1 MEIKR
6 YDFSGSVYVSEDE
19 LKEIAEDFLRDEGK
33 DKDWDDLNDYIWEFY
48 SDYDNWE
55 QVMDDITNDVF
66 EIYKKL
72 TGKENEEE

>member
-66 EIYKKL
+66 EIYKEL
-72 TGKENEEE
+72 TGRENEEE

>member
-19 LKEIAEDFLRDEGK
+19 LKEIAEAFLRDEGK
-33 DKDWDDLNDYIWEFY
+33 DKDWDDLNDYIWDFY

-55 QVMDDITNDVF
+55 RVMDDITNDVF
-66 EIYKKL
+66 EIYKEL

>member
-72 TGKENEEE
+72 TNRENEEE